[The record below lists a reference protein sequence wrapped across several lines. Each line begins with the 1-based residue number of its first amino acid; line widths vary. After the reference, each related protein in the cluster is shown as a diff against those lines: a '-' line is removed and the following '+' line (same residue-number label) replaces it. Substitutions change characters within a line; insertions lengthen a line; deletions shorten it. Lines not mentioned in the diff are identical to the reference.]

1 MKPDR
6 MLSRFLTLSQHYI
19 TEMDAYT
26 WDEFNRKPSKDSWS
40 LGEMYSHVINTG
52 FLQMQSLHACL
63 HGPENREAKKTTVG
77 KIVYLIGGIP
87 PIRAKVPKS
96 AEGTASVPADK
107 QELIDNM
114 AKLRRQMEEALP
126 LVLGASPDRKVE
138 HPYFGYINAKEW
150 YHHIVMH
157 VAHHLRQKRRVDAFL
172 KR

>member
-6 MLSRFLTLSQHYI
+6 IYARFLTLSQHYM
-19 TEMDAYT
+19 TELDTYA
-26 WDEFNRKPSKDSWS
+26 WEAFNRKPSADSWS
-40 LGEMYSHVINTG
+40 LGEMYSHIINTG

-63 HGPENREAKKTTVG
+63 QAPENREAKKTSAG
-77 KIVYLIGGIP
+77 KLVYLIGCIP
-87 PIRAKVPKS
+87 PVRAKVPKS

-114 AKLRRQMEEALP
+114 AQLRRQMEEALP
-126 LVLGASPDRKVE
+126 LVKVASPNRKVE
-138 HPYFGYINAKEW
+138 HPYFGYINALEW

-157 VAHHLRQKRRVDAFL
+157 VAHHLRQKKRIDAFL